1 MRLTAIDCVHRGLL
15 SVRANWQLILVQWAQ
30 TLLLVVLTF
39 AGFLPLVLA
48 LGLHN
53 LMPFEGTPEE
63 WSGLFNDI
71 LSRVPQDLGGCLPLA
86 LALVGATLIWMV
98 AFLVYCYFQGGI
110 YGILA
115 SADRQAAPGHPKGW
129 QWFQTFNMK
138 DFRGWAGSYVWR
150 YFWLV
155 NLIVLVMLVWATL
168 SLGLVG
174 LAFFASQRWGAV
186 AAFGIGC
193 GGMVPWFFGTLVLA
207 LWSNVAMADLALE
220 DSGVWLAA
228 RRSLQTL
235 GHRFW
240 AVLLL
245 LVLVVIA
252 GLIGSVFFVPVSIG
266 LDLVLRDQFFVWA
279 IGRAFLTF
287 LQWAWSGAVSVGFAA
302 TMVSLVRSEVTQ
314 ETVE

>member
-15 SVRANWQLILVQWAQ
+15 NVRANWQLVLVQWAQ
-30 TLLLVVLTF
+30 TLILVVLTVV
-39 AGFLPLVLA
+39 GFLPLVAA

-53 LMPFEGTPEE
+53 LMPFEGTPED

-71 LSRVPQDLGGCLPLA
+71 LSRVPQTLSGCLPLA
-86 LALVGATLIWMV
+86 LALVATSLIWLV
-98 AFLVYCYFQGGI
+98 AFFVYCYFQGGI

-115 SADRQAAPGHPKGW
+115 SADRQAAPGHPQGW
-129 QWFQTFNMK
+129 QWFQTFNLK
-138 DFRGWAGSYVWR
+138 DFRGWGSRYMWR

-168 SLGLVG
+168 SLGLVA
-174 LAFFASQRWGAV
+174 LAFFAAQRWGAM

-193 GGMVPWFFGTLVLA
+193 GGSIPWFFGSLVLA

-220 DSGVWLAA
+220 DSGVRLAA

-235 GHRFW
+235 GSRFW

-245 LVLVVIA
+245 LLLVVIA
-252 GLIGSVFFVPVSIG
+252 GLIGSIFFIPVSIG
-266 LDLVLRDQFFVWA
+266 LDLVLRDQFILWA

-287 LQWAWSGAVSVGFAA
+287 LQWAWSGAVTVGFAA

-314 ETVE
+314 GTAE